1 MRHMLTFYLNDDK
14 IVDNFIIQE
23 LRKEKNISALV
34 KGLLF
39 NYYKELKPY
48 AINKESQVTKE
59 R

>member
-1 MRHMLTFYLNDDK
+1 MRHMMTFYLNDDK
-14 IVDNFIIQE
+14 IADDFIIQE
-23 LRKEKNISALV
+23 LKKEKNISALV

-48 AINKESQVTKE
+48 AILQESQVTKE